1 MNKNSIIKK
10 VVVAVTIPLL
20 LQVILFIVMIL
31 ITGMIP
37 AMKENR
43 INSFR
48 ESGNDKHRYIQD
60 QMLQNWSS
68 INRETKNINRR
79 ILNKL
84 EEKGLSTSELNR
96 NVDLSN
102 EILTYISKHILNL
115 ATESYTTDTF
125 IVFDTKEEGQENSTF
140 AKKEGIYI
148 KDTDP
153 TVKSENNSDL
163 YLERG
168 PINIVNTLGIKTNSQ
183 WESQYKFTEE
193 DSNNDFFYKPMNE
206 ARKGNSIESED
217 LGYWG
222 KPSIITHE
230 NNKVITYS
238 IPLLNHKGD
247 PYGVLGI
254 GIDSHY
260 INNIFEDDENNQPNT
275 YSIVVEKSGLYESN
289 TNRDKGIFDKY
300 KNIETKATKVSDNIY
315 KLTNEIEKKK
325 EVYIFKKELNLYK
338 GHNRVSDEKWY
349 VVSSIGED
357 ELFLH
362 LYRNKNCF
370 LLITFISSLVSIGI
384 AYIIARNVT
393 KPIRCL
399 AEKVRQSNPREPLK
413 LEKINISEI
422 DDLSSAITS
431 LSENVAYESS
441 KLNKIINTLNMPIG
455 AFKHKKNEKKVYCT
469 SRFFHILG
477 IEGVHEKAEYID
489 LESFQ
494 VILAEVMKNKYEKE
508 EDLYII
514 KKENQE
520 DRWIKL
526 TIQEEEIGTLGVITD
541 VTQDILEK
549 MKIEYD
555 RDHDSLTQLLNRRAF
570 RRIVTEKLKS
580 KDIGLAA
587 AIMWDLD
594 NLKFVNDTYGHEYG
608 DKYISQAASI
618 LKKLEGSNAVVARIS
633 GDEFLVFMY
642 DYNSKSEILDRV
654 REIQDTMKN
663 TTLDLPYSYNQI
675 RIRASAGIA
684 WYPDDTDQYDDLVKY
699 ADFAMYKIKHTIKG
713 SIAEF
718 DKKEYDD
725 KAFLINK
732 KEDLNKLIEEEL
744 IYYVFHPIVD
754 AHNGEVYAYE
764 MLMRSKL
771 ESLRSLYQILA
782 IAASESKL
790 YEIERLT
797 WFKGF
802 EAVEGQK
809 EALGDTKI
817 FINSLPNYVLCEED
831 LNELIDKYGIYFT
844 RVVVELLENEQADS
858 THILEKRK
866 QIEKCNMKMAIDDFG
881 SGYNNETIL
890 LETMPDF
897 VKIDKEIIK
906 DIHKD
911 LNRQDIIKNL
921 IAYTRKRDIKVIA
934 EGIETK
940 EELEKLIELRVDYV
954 QGYYLN
960 KPEAKPSQIREDLV
974 QEILDLNKKYK
985 R

>member
-10 VVVAVTIPLL
+10 VVVAITIPLL
-20 LQVILFIVMIL
+20 LQVILFILMIL
-31 ITGMIP
+31 ITGIIP
-37 AMKENR
+37 TMKEN
-43 INSFR
+43 IISSFR
-48 ESGNDKHRYIQD
+48 ERGNDRHRYIQD
-60 QMLQNWSS
+60 QMLQSWSS
-68 INRETKNINRR
+68 INRKTKNINMN
-79 ILNKL
+79 ILNEL
-84 EEKGLSTSELNR
+84 EEKGLSTSELNS
-96 NVDLSN
+96 NVNISN
-102 EILTYISKHILNL
+102 EILTDISFHILDL
-115 ATESYTTDTF
+115 ARRNYTTDIF
-125 IVFDTKEEGQENSTF
+125 IILDTKEEGQENSTF

-153 TVKSENNSDL
+153 TAKSEDNSDL

-168 PINIVNTLGIKTNSQ
+168 PINLANSLGINMNSQ
-183 WESQYKFTEE
+183 WESKYMLNKDEPN
-193 DSNNDFFYKPMNE
+193 DDFFYKPINE
-206 ARKGNSIESED
+206 AREFENIESED
-217 LGYWG
+217 LGHWG
-222 KPSIITHE
+222 DSSIITNE
-230 NNKVITYS
+230 NNKVLTYS
-238 IPLLNHKGD
+238 IPLINLEGD

-254 GIDSHY
+254 GIDY
-260 INNIFEDDENNQPNT
+260 NYVNNIFEDDENNQPNT
-275 YSIVVEKSGLYESN
+275 YSIVSENGESYESA
-289 TNRDKGIFDKY
+289 TNIDEEILNKY
-300 KNIETKATKVSDNIY
+300 KNREVKVKEISKNIY
-315 KLTNEIEKKK
+315 KLTNEIE
-325 EVYIFKKELNLYK
+325 EDEDVYIFKKELELYRE
-338 GHNRVSDEKWY
+338 HNRASDKKWY
-349 VVSSIGED
+349 VVCFIGGD
-357 ELFLH
+357 ELFFQM
-362 LYRNKNCF
+362 YRIEDYLQF
-370 LLITFISSLVSIGI
+370 IIVISSLVSIGI
-384 AYIIARNVT
+384 GYIIARNVT

-489 LESFQ
+489 LETFQ

-508 EDLYII
+508 EDVYII

-526 TIQEEEIGTLGVITD
+526 TIQEEEIGQLGVIID

-555 RDHDSLTQLLNRRAF
+555 RDHDSLTQLFNRRAF

-580 KDIGLAA
+580 KNIGLAA

-618 LKKLEGSNAVVARIS
+618 LKKLEESNAVVSRIS

-663 TTLDLPYSYNQI
+663 TILDSPYSYNQI
-675 RIRASAGIA
+675 KIRASAGIA

-732 KEDLNKLIEEEL
+732 KEDLNRLIEEEL

-754 AHNGEVYAYE
+754 AHNGEIYAYE

-809 EALGDTKI
+809 EALGDAKI
-817 FINSLPNYVLCEED
+817 FINSLPNYVLSEED

-844 RVVVELLENEQADS
+844 RVVVELLETEQTDS

-890 LETMPDF
+890 LETTPDF

-960 KPEAKPSQIREDLV
+960 KPEAKPSQIREDLI
-974 QEILDLNKKYK
+974 QEILNLNKKYK